1 MRLYEYEAKE
11 IFQKHGLAIPKGQVV
26 ESAEEARRFASQIGG
41 PVVIK
46 PQVLTKKRGKAGAIR
61 FGPDPDQAFRES
73 QLLLGMALKDEKVSK
88 LLVEEK
94 VEIDKEF
101 YVGMTIDYS
110 LLKPVGIISRSG
122 GVDIEEVAREKPAM
136 VKKVRFSIS
145 EGPTEKELEE
155 QISVFKGSEQGL
167 MREVTKKL
175 YQIFK
180 QYDAEMVEINPLA
193 ISKGGKAVALDA
205 FLNVDDDS
213 LFRHSDLVKPRGMT
227 PEEFEFER
235 SLKEQKWKYI
245 EMDPDGEI
253 GILSSGAGITMAIL
267 DLIKMHGGRPAN
279 FLDTAQMNA
288 EGIYNAFSL
297 FAGNTKLKVLLVN
310 IFAGLNRCDDL
321 AMGIMRYLQEHPLR
335 MPLVVRM
342 IGYREDEGKSILKEI
357 NVETIRSLEDSV
369 EKVIQIAKGAK

>member
-11 IFQKHGLAIPKGQVV
+11 VFQKCGLAIPRGQIVA
-26 ESAEEARRFASQIGG
+26 SAEEARRFASEIGG

-46 PQVLTKKRGKAGAIR
+46 PQVSAKKRGKAGAIR
-61 FGPDPDQAFRES
+61 FASDPEEAFRQS
-73 QLLLGMALKDEKVSK
+73 QSILGTMLNDEKVAT

-94 VEIDKEF
+94 IEIDKEF
-101 YVGMTIDYS
+101 YIGMTIDYS
-110 LLKPVGIISRSG
+110 SLKPVAIASPLG
-122 GVDIEEVAREKPAM
+122 GVDIEEVAQEKPAI
-136 VKKVRFSIS
+136 VKKVLFSIS
-145 EGPTEKELEE
+145 RGPTEKDYEELVSIFKPTE
-155 QISVFKGSEQGL
+155 QAL
-167 MREVTKKL
+167 MKEVTKKL
-175 YQIFK
+175 YQIFQK
-180 QYDAEMVEINPLA
+180 YDAEMVEINPLA
-193 ISKGGKAVALDA
+193 LTKHGKSMALDA

-227 PEEFEFER
+227 REQFDFEQ
-235 SLKEQKWKYI
+235 SLKEKKWKYI

-288 EGIYNAFSL
+288 EGIYSAFSL
-297 FAGNTKLKVLLVN
+297 FADNKKLKVLLVN

-321 AMGIMRYLQEHPLR
+321 AMGIKKYLQQHPLR

-342 IGYREDEGKSILKEI
+342 IGYREDEGKGILKEI
-357 NVETIRSLEDSV
+357 DVETIRSLEDSV
-369 EKVIQIAKGAK
+369 EKVIQIAQGAT

>member
-1 MRLYEYEAKE
+1 MRLYEYEAKD

-61 FGPDPDQAFRES
+61 FGSDPDQAFRES

-110 LLKPVGIISRSG
+110 LLKPVGITSRSG

-267 DLIKMHGGRPAN
+267 DLIKMHGVALP
-279 FLDTAQMNA
+279 T
-288 EGIYNAFSL
+288 SW
-297 FAGNTKLKVLLVN
+297 
-310 IFAGLNRCDDL
+310 
-321 AMGIMRYLQEHPLR
+321 
-335 MPLVVRM
+335 
-342 IGYREDEGKSILKEI
+342 ILHK
-357 NVETIRSLEDSV
+357 
-369 EKVIQIAKGAK
+369 

>member
-11 IFQKHGLAIPKGQVV
+11 VFQKYGLTIPRGQIV

-41 PVVIK
+41 PIVIK
-46 PQVLTKKRGKAGAIR
+46 PQVSAKKRGKAGAIR
-61 FGPDPDQAFRES
+61 FASNPEEAFRQS
-73 QLLLGMALKDEKVSK
+73 QPMLGTMLNHERVFT

-94 VEIDKEF
+94 IEVDKEL
-101 YVGMTIDYS
+101 YAAMTIDYS
-110 LLKPVGIISRSG
+110 SLRPVAITSPFG
-122 GVDIEEVAREKPAM
+122 GVDIEEVAHEKPER

-145 EGPTEKELEE
+145 KGPIEIEYEELVAIFNQNER
-155 QISVFKGSEQGL
+155 IVMKGVLQ
-167 MREVTKKL
+167 KL
-175 YQIFK
+175 CRIFRD
-180 QYDAEMVEINPLA
+180 YDAEMVEINPLA
-193 ISKGGKAVALDA
+193 LTKHGKVVALDA

-213 LFRHSDLVKPRGMT
+213 LFRHPDLVGPRGMSR
-227 PEEFEFER
+227 EEFEFEQ
-235 SLKEQKWKYI
+235 SLKEKKWKYI

-267 DLIKMHGGRPAN
+267 DLLKMRGGRPAN

-297 FAGNTKLKVLLVN
+297 FAGNTKLRVLLVN

-321 AMGIMRYLQEHPLR
+321 AMGIKRYLQEHPLR

-369 EKVIQIAKGAK
+369 EKVIQIAKGAT

>member
-1 MRLYEYEAKE
+1 
-11 IFQKHGLAIPKGQVV
+11 
-26 ESAEEARRFASQIGG
+26 
-41 PVVIK
+41 
-46 PQVLTKKRGKAGAIR
+46 VLTKKRGKAGAIR

-73 QLLLGMALKDEKVSK
+73 QLLLGMALKDEKVSR

>member
-1 MRLYEYEAKE
+1 MRLYEYEAKD

-61 FGPDPDQAFRES
+61 FGSDPDQAFRES

-110 LLKPVGIISRSG
+110 LLKPVGITSRSG

-235 SLKEQKWKYI
+235 SLKEQEWKYI

-321 AMGIMRYLQEHPLR
+321 AMGIKKYLQEHPLR